1 MARNATLP
9 VTQPQVAEDAVHRAH
24 AGGPEMIV
32 ADKVGDTPM
41 TIGEV
46 ARQFGMTLRA
56 LRFYEAR
63 RLITPQ
69 RHGAMRLYHRRDR
82 ERLTLI
88 LTGRR
93 LGFTLTEIGDILDSP
108 DGKGLH
114 LTREQCVAQIN
125 LLEQQKHGIEI
136 AIAELRRICTSF
148 YKKLLEDMD
157 SRRGMAGKN

>member
-9 VTQPQVAEDAVHRAH
+9 VTQPQVAEDAVRQAH
-24 AGGPEMIV
+24 DRGSEMIV

-69 RHGAMRLYHRRDR
+69 RCGAIRLYHRSDR

-88 LTGRR
+88 LTGQR
-93 LGFTLTEIGDILDSP
+93 LGFTLTEIRDILDSP

-148 YKKLLEDMD
+148 YKKLLEDTD